1 MVTLIKWWND
11 LIKGTYD
18 APTQRQYFIRL
29 GSHHSE
35 NSCHCSVT
43 QSCLTLCDP
52 MDCSTP
58 SFPVHHQLP
67 YSLKLAQ
74 THVHWIGDAIQPSH
88 PLPSPS
94 PPALNLSQ
102 YQAWSFQMRQFFLFF
117 FFFIIWPQYWSFNF
131 SISNIQGWFHL
142 GLTDLISLLS
152 KRLSGVVSS
161 TTVQKLSILQCS
173 ALFIVP
179 LSHPYVT
186 TKKNIALIIQIF
198 ADKVKSLL
206 FNMLSSFVIAF
217 SPRRKC
223 LNFMAAITIHCNF
236 GAWENKVSHCFHC
249 FPNCLHEVMKP
260 NAMIIV
266 FWMLSFFFFFTL
278 LFHLHQEAL

>member
-11 LIKGTYD
+11 LIKGTQD
-18 APTQRQYFIRL
+18 APTQRQCFIRL

-117 FFFIIWPQYWSFNF
+117 FLFHHMATVLELQLQHQQYSGLISFRIDWFDFIAVQATLRSRLQHHSSKVINSSVLCLVYCPTLTSIRNYQKKHSFDY
-131 SISNIQGWFHL
+131 
-142 GLTDLISLLS
+142 TDLCWQS
-152 KRLSGVVSS
+152 
-161 TTVQKLSILQCS
+161 
-173 ALFIVP
+173 
-179 LSHPYVT
+179 
-186 TKKNIALIIQIF
+186 
-198 ADKVKSLL
+198 
-206 FNMLSSFVIAF
+206 
-217 SPRRKC
+217 
-223 LNFMAAITIHCNF
+223 
-236 GAWENKVSHCFHC
+236 KVSAF
-249 FPNCLHEVMKP
+249 
-260 NAMIIV
+260 
-266 FWMLSFFFFFTL
+266 
-278 LFHLHQEAL
+278 